1 MLTRAKATIL
11 GGIALLAVA
20 GVYLVAGEGRT
31 VEQRRQAL
39 KKTFDAGNFK
49 DAYEGLRKLAL
60 DPTNP
65 QAGQDLDL
73 AVNALQ
79 RLARVDE
86 VDEFREKVIAV
97 HKDDWQV
104 LQTAARSYA
113 SIEHYG
119 FIVAG
124 KFNRGNRR
132 GGGNL
137 ARFVNTTERDRARAL
152 QLMQQAQP
160 LADKDQNKQAVG
172 QFYVYFSQL
181 LLSGAGYH
189 DAWRLQYLTDLSKLP
204 DYEDGNTY
212 RYRYGGQ
219 AAPVDDKGKPIYH
232 YRPESYDKAETDG
245 QRWRW
250 MLAQATRTDP
260 NLANQVDTMFGEFL
274 KSQFGVQTMAHHGW
288 RFGMQPEQEQ
298 GKSGTF
304 ALHTLKDTETIA
316 RLANGIK
323 RFTLPD
329 EFNYIKVFERIA
341 GRQKDVYGEQSLNNL
356 AQEYEDRRQYP
367 TAADMWRRAIIEYG
381 PGNNNYR
388 TQRLEQIVGNWGR
401 FEPNQAQAA
410 GNKAIVDFRFRNGN
424 KVSFE
429 AHEVKVGKLLNDV
442 KAYLDA
448 NPGRVDWNEVNIGNI
463 GHRLV
468 DLNQQHYLGKKV
480 ANWDMKLKPRSK
492 HVDDRVTV
500 ETPLKKPGAYLLTA
514 KLANGNESRII
525 VWVNDTIIIKK
536 QLDGKAYYNVA
547 DAVTGQPVAGASM
560 EFFGWQ
566 VVPVAPNVNQFKVVT
581 MRHNTKTDADGQ
593 AFTSEQEQ
601 PNRFQWLITATK
613 KNEQEAD
620 RLAYLGFT
628 GVWYGRIYDPE
639 YNATRI
645 FTITDRPVYRPEQM
659 VQFKAWVR
667 HAKYDQADTSSFAN
681 EEFRVMIHNPKGEK
695 VLEKNFTT
703 DEYGGLAGEFFLQKG
718 TTLGVYNIGID
729 RPGKGG
735 VGGGGNFRVEEY
747 KKPEFEVKIEAPK
760 EPVRL
765 GDTINATIDARYYF
779 GAPVTKAK
787 VKYKVL
793 RTTHSANWYPAGRW
807 DWMFG
812 AGYWWF
818 SPDFAW
824 YPGWLEWGC
833 RRPYPWWWGP
843 RHEQPE
849 VVLENE
855 VPIGIDG
862 TVKVPI
868 DTKPAQELHGNQD
881 HAYAITA
888 EVVDDSRRTIVG
900 TGKVL
905 VSRKPFQIYSWVN
918 RGHYRVGDTVA
929 ANFRAQ
935 TIDQKPVQGKGELT
949 LLRISYNDKNEPV
962 EKTVQSWKLD
972 TNSQGQAEQQFKAS
986 EAGQYRLAYRLTDDK
1001 KHTIEGGYLF
1011 LIRGQGFDGKDF
1023 RFNDIELTTDKRE
1036 YKDGDKIK
1044 LLINTDRTDGTVLLF
1059 LRPTNG
1065 VYLPPKIVRLQG
1077 KSTVEEIEVSKKDMP
1092 NFYIEAVTV
1101 SNGKIHTDNR
1111 EVVVPPEKR
1120 VLNVAVTPSQQEY
1133 KPGQKAA
1140 VKIKLT
1146 ELDGKPFVGSTVVT
1160 IYDKSVEYISGGSN
1174 VPEIKEFYWK
1184 WRRSHNPSTES
1195 SLQHFLGNLLRRG
1208 EIGMSNLGVFGET
1221 VVEEMKK
1228 FKGRGGQALFE
1239 REGGEGLGN
1248 RQMATRGFGG
1258 PGGYAAAP
1266 GMAAA
1271 AMPMDALRANGLA
1284 DREQQAKADGKAAGG
1299 DPGNA
1304 PNQGNPM
1311 EPAIRK
1317 NFADTAFW
1325 TSSLTTNAKGEAEVS
1340 LTMPEQLTAWKIRV
1354 WAMGH
1359 GTKVGQADIEV
1370 TTKKDLLVR
1379 LQAPRFFV
1387 QKDEV
1392 VLSANV
1398 HNYLKAEKKVDVTL
1412 ELAGGTLVAMDPL
1425 ARQVT
1430 IASGGEKRIDWRV
1443 KVANE
1448 GDAIVRMKAICDE
1461 DGDAMEMR
1469 FPCFVHGM
1477 EKFESFTGVIR
1488 PDKEMGTVA
1497 FNVPAERRINQTR
1510 LEVRYSPSLASA
1522 MVDALPYLVD
1532 YPYGCTEQTLNRF
1545 LPTVI
1550 TQRVLQRMKIDLKE
1564 VEKHQVNLNSQEIGN
1579 DKERLKGWK
1588 RYKINPVFNEA
1599 DVKQMSEAGVARLA
1613 GMQVSDGGW
1622 GWFSGFGERSY
1633 PHTTALVVHGLQLA
1647 KESGVQLPQGMLERG
1662 IAWLQGYQDEQVRLI
1677 LNAPTKTI
1685 PYKEHADNI
1694 DAMVHMVLAD
1704 ANVKNQQMQ
1713 DFLYRDRNELAVY
1726 AKAMFGLAL
1735 FKEQQGERLTMIM
1748 KNISQF
1754 VVQDDENQ
1762 TAYLR
1767 LPQNNYWW
1775 HWYGSE
1781 TEANAYYLKLLSLTN
1796 PQDIKASRLVKYLLN
1811 NRKHATY
1818 WNSTRDT
1825 AVCVEAFADYIKAS
1839 GEDRPDMIV
1848 EVWLDG
1854 KKMKEAK
1861 IDSSN
1866 LFTFDNKL
1874 ILEGDAVD
1882 TGKHNLEIKRRG
1894 TGPVYYNA
1902 YLTNFTL
1909 EDFITR
1915 AGLEVRVNRKYYKLT
1930 KVDHQIKVP
1939 GSRGQALGQKVEK
1952 YVRSELKNMSE
1963 LKSGDLVEIE
1973 LEIDSKNDYEYLIF
1987 EDPKA
1992 AGFEPYEVRSG
2003 YIASAA
2009 GAYMEVRDEKVC
2021 FFVRQLPRGK
2031 HSLSYK
2037 MRAEIP
2043 GRFSALPTRAYAMYA
2058 PELRGNSDEI
2068 KLVIQD

>member
-1 MLTRAKATIL
+1 MFTKAKTSIL
-11 GGIALLAVA
+11 GGIVVLAAA
-20 GVYLVAGEGRT
+20 GVYLLAGEGST
-31 VEQRRQAL
+31 IEQRREEL
-39 KKTFDAGNFK
+39 KKTFNAGNFK

-60 DPTNP
+60 DPRNT
-65 QAGQDLDL
+65 QAGLELDL
-73 AVNALQ
+73 AVNALH
-79 RLARVDE
+79 RLGRIDE

-97 HKDDWQV
+97 HKDDWRV

-113 SIEHYG
+113 SVEHYG

-124 KFNRGNRR
+124 KFNRGGRR

-137 ARFVNTTERDRARAL
+137 ARFVNTMERDRARAL
-152 QLMQQAQP
+152 QLMQQALP
-160 LADKDQNKQAVG
+160 LADKDQNKQEVG
-172 QFYVYFSQL
+172 QFYMYFGQL
-181 LLSGAGYH
+181 LMSGAGHY
-189 DAWRLQYLTDLSKLP
+189 DAWRLQYLTELSKLP
-204 DYEDGNTY
+204 DYDEVNNY

-219 AAPVDDKGKPIYH
+219 AAPVDDKGNPIYH
-232 YRPESYDKAETDG
+232 HRPESYDKAQTDG

-250 MLAQATRTDP
+250 MLAQAQRTDP
-260 NLANQVDTMFGEFL
+260 NLANQADAIFGDFL
-274 KSQFGVQTMAHHGW
+274 KSQFGVQTMAYYGW
-288 RFGMQPEQEQ
+288 RFGGQPDNQEQ
-298 GKSGTF
+298 GKTGTF

-341 GRQKDVYGEQSLNNL
+341 DRGKDSYGESALTKL
-356 AQEYEDRRQYP
+356 SQEYEDRRQYP
-367 TAADMWRRAIIEYG
+367 TAADLWRRTIIAYG
-381 PGNNNYR
+381 PGNNNWR

-401 FEPNQAQAA
+401 FEPHQAQAA
-410 GNKAIVDFRFRNGN
+410 GTKAVVDFRFRNAD

-429 AHEVKVGKLLNDV
+429 AHAIKVGKLLNDV

-463 GHRLV
+463 GYRLV
-468 DLNQQHYLGKKV
+468 ELNQQHYLGKKV
-480 ANWDMKLKPRSK
+480 AGWDMKLKPRPK
-492 HVDDRVTV
+492 HVDDRVTI
-500 ETPLKKPGAYLLTA
+500 ETPLTKPGAYLLKG

-525 VWVNDTIIIKK
+525 VWVNDTIILKK

-547 DAVTGQPVAGASM
+547 DAVTGQPVAGAGM

-566 VVPVAPNVNQFKVVT
+566 VIPVAPNVNQYKVVT
-581 MRHNTKTDADGQ
+581 RRHNVKTDADGQ
-593 AFTSEQEQ
+593 AFTAEQEQ
-601 PNRFQWLITATK
+601 PSNYQWLITAK
-613 KNEQEAD
+613 KNDQDGE
-620 RLAYLGFT
+620 RFAYLGFT
-628 GVWYGRIYDPE
+628 NVWYNRIHDPE

-645 FTITDRPVYRPEQM
+645 FALTDRPVYRPEQL
-659 VQFKAWVR
+659 VHFKAWVR
-667 HAKYDQADTSSFAN
+667 HAKYDQADTSSFAQ
-681 EEFRVMIHNPKGEK
+681 EAFHVVIHNPKGEK
-695 VLEKNFTT
+695 VLEKDYTT
-703 DEYGGLAGEFFLQKG
+703 DEYGGLAGEFFLPKG
-718 TTLGVYNIGID
+718 ATLGNYNVSIH
-729 RPGKGG
+729 RPNKAPH
-735 VGGGGNFRVEEY
+735 VGGGISFRVEEY
-747 KKPEFEVKIEAPK
+747 KKPEFEVKVEAPK

-765 GDTINATIDARYYF
+765 GEVINATIDARYYF

-793 RTTHSANWYPAGRW
+793 RTSHSAEWYPAGRW

-812 AGYWWF
+812 RGYWWF

-824 YPGWLEWGC
+824 YPGWLDWGC
-833 RRPYPWWWGP
+833 RRPMPWWWGQ

-855 VPIGIDG
+855 VEIGPDG

-881 HAYAITA
+881 HAYSITA
-888 EVVDDSRRTIVG
+888 EVVDESRRTIVG

-905 VSRKPFQIYSWVN
+905 VSRKPFQVYSWLN
-918 RGHYRVGDTVA
+918 RGHYRVGDTVDA
-929 ANFRAQ
+929 SFRAQ
-935 TIDQKPVQGKGELT
+935 TLDQKPVTGKGELT
-949 LLRISYNDKNEPV
+949 LYRISYNDKNEPV
-962 EKTVQSWKLD
+962 EKAEQTWKLD
-972 TNSQGQAEQQFKAS
+972 TNVEGTAEQQFKAAR
-986 EAGQYRLAYRLTDDK
+986 AGQYRLSYRLTDSK
-1001 KHTIEGGYLF
+1001 KNTIEGGYLF
-1011 LIRGQGFDGKDF
+1011 LIRGEGFAGKDF
-1023 RFNDIELTTDKRE
+1023 RFNDIEMTVDKRE
-1036 YKDGDKIK
+1036 YKPGEKIK

-1059 LRPTNG
+1059 VRPTNG

-1077 KSTVEEIEVSKKDMP
+1077 KSTVQEIDVTKKDMP
-1092 NFYIEAVTV
+1092 NFFIEAVTV

-1120 VLNVAVTPSQQEY
+1120 ILNIAVVPTQQEY

-1140 VKIKLT
+1140 VKIRLT
-1146 ELDGKPFVGSTVVT
+1146 ELDGTPFVGSTVVSM
-1160 IYDKSVEYISGGSN
+1160 YDKAVEYISGGSN
-1174 VPEIKEFYWK
+1174 VPDIKEFYWK
-1184 WRRSHNPSTES
+1184 WRRSHHPSTES
-1195 SLQHFLGNLLRRG
+1195 SLQHFMGNLMRRG
-1208 EIGMSNLGVFGET
+1208 EVGMSNLGVFGDT
-1221 VVEEMKK
+1221 VVEELKLAK
-1228 FKGRGGQALFE
+1228 GFGGRGGAHRDEMERGALANKQA
-1239 REGGEGLGN
+1239 G
-1248 RQMATRGFGG
+1248 A
-1258 PGGYAAAP
+1258 PAAP
-1266 GMAAA
+1266 GGAPTAEA
-1271 AMPMDALRANGLA
+1271 DGMPA
-1284 DREQQAKADGKAAGG
+1284 DRMLGEGQQKAKYDAKGTG
-1299 DPGNA
+1299 PGNA
-1304 PNQGNPM
+1304 GQ
-1311 EPAIRK
+1311 PAGMQPAVRK
-1317 NFADTAFW
+1317 NFADSAFW
-1325 TSSLTTNAKGEAEVS
+1325 NGALTTNDKGEAEFS
-1340 LTMPEQLTAWKIRV
+1340 LTMPENLTAWKIRV

-1359 GTKVGQADIEV
+1359 GTKVGQTDVEV

-1398 HNYLKAEKKVDVTL
+1398 HNYLQAEKKVDVKL
-1412 ELAGGTLVAMDPL
+1412 DLAGGTLVSMEPL

-1430 IASGGEKRIDWRV
+1430 IAAGGEKRIDWRV
-1443 KVANE
+1443 KVVNE
-1448 GDAIVRMKAICDE
+1448 GDAIVRMTATCDV

-1469 FPCFVHGM
+1469 FPCLVHGM

-1488 PDKEMGTVA
+1488 PDKDSGLVA
-1497 FNVPAERRINQTR
+1497 FTVPAERRVNQTR
-1510 LEVRYSPSLASA
+1510 LEVRYSPSLAAA

-1550 TQRVLQRMKIDLKE
+1550 TQRTLQRMKIDLKE
-1564 VEKHQVNLNSQEIGN
+1564 VEKHQVNLNSQEIGK
-1579 DKERLKGWK
+1579 DKDRLEGWK
-1588 RYKINPVFNEA
+1588 RYERNPVFNEA
-1599 DVKQMSEAGVARLA
+1599 DVKTMSEAGINRLA
-1613 GMQVSDGGW
+1613 SMQCSDGGW

-1647 KESGVQLPQGMLERG
+1647 KLNGMQLPQGMLERG
-1662 IAWLQGYQDEQVRLI
+1662 VAWLQSHQDQQVRMI
-1677 LNAPTKTI
+1677 LNAPTKTF
-1685 PYKEHADNI
+1685 PWKEKADNT

-1704 ANVKNQQMQ
+1704 ASVKNQQMQ
-1713 DFLYRDRNELAVY
+1713 DFLYRDRNDLAVY

-1735 FKEQQGERLTMIM
+1735 FKEQQGERLAMIM

-1754 VVQDDENQ
+1754 VVEDEENQ

-1775 HWYGSE
+1775 YWYGSE

-1796 PQDIKASRLVKYLLN
+1796 PQDKKASRLVKYLLN

-1882 TGKHNLEIKRRG
+1882 TGKHRLEIKRRG

-1909 EDFITR
+1909 EDFITK

-1930 KVDHQIKVP
+1930 SVDHRIKVP
-1939 GSRGQALGQKVEK
+1939 GAKGQPLGQKVEK
-1952 YVRSELKNMSE
+1952 FVRSELKNMDE

-1992 AGFEPYEVRSG
+1992 AGFEPFDVRSG

-2009 GAYMEVRDEKVC
+2009 GAYMELRDEKVC

-2031 HSLSYK
+2031 HSVSYK

-2068 KLVIQD
+2068 KLRIRD

>member
-1 MLTRAKATIL
+1 MFTKAKASIL
-11 GGIALLAVA
+11 GGIVVLAAA
-20 GVYLVAGEGRT
+20 GVYLLAGEGPT
-31 VEQRRQAL
+31 IEQRREAL

-60 DPTNP
+60 DPKNT
-65 QAGQDLDL
+65 QAGQELNL

-79 RLARVDE
+79 RLGRVDE
-86 VDEFREKVIAV
+86 IDEFREKVIAV
-97 HKDDWQV
+97 HKDDWRL
-104 LQTAARSYA
+104 LQTAAQSYA

-124 KFNRGNRR
+124 KFNRGGRR

-137 ARFVNTTERDRARAL
+137 ARFVNTMERDRTRAL
-152 QLMQQAQP
+152 QLMQQALP
-160 LADKDQNKQAVG
+160 LAEKDQNKQEVG
-172 QFYVYFSQL
+172 QYFLYFGQL
-181 LLSGAGYH
+181 IMSGAGHY
-189 DAWRLQYLTDLSKLP
+189 DAWRLQYLTDLGKLP
-204 DYEDGNTY
+204 DYEDGNSY

-219 AAPVDDKGKPIYH
+219 AAPVDDKGEPIYH
-232 YRPESYDKAETDG
+232 HRPEGYDRAETDG

-250 MLAQATRTDP
+250 MLAQAQRTDP
-260 NLANQVDTMFGEFL
+260 NLANQVDSIFGDFL
-274 KSQFGVQTMAHHGW
+274 KSQFGVQTMAYYGW
-288 RFGMQPEQEQ
+288 RFGGQPEQDQ
-298 GKSGTF
+298 GKTGTF

-341 GRQKDVYGEQSLNNL
+341 DRGKDTYGESALVKL
-356 AQEYEDRRQYP
+356 SQEYEDRRQYP
-367 TAADMWRRAIIEYG
+367 TAADMWRRTIIAYG
-381 PGNNNYR
+381 PGNNNWR

-410 GNKAIVDFRFRNGN
+410 GTKATVDFRFRNAN

-429 AHEVKVGKLLNDV
+429 AHEVKIGKLLNDV

-463 GHRLV
+463 GYRLV
-468 DLNQQHYLGKKV
+468 ELNQQHYLGKKV
-480 ANWDMKLKPRSK
+480 ANWDMKLKPRPK

-500 ETPLKKPGAYLLTA
+500 ETPLSKPGAYLLKG
-514 KLANGNESRII
+514 KLANGNESRVI
-525 VWVNDTIIIKK
+525 VWVNDTIILKK

-547 DAVTGQPVAGASM
+547 DAVTGQPVAGANLD
-560 EFFGWQ
+560 FFGWQ
-566 VVPVAPNVNQFKVVT
+566 VVPVAPNVNQYKVVT
-581 MRHNTKTDADGQ
+581 RRHNAKTDTDGQ
-593 AFTSEQEQ
+593 AFTAEQEQ
-601 PNRFQWLITATK
+601 PTNFQWLITATK
-613 KNEQEAD
+613 KNEQDA
-620 RLAYLGFT
+620 RFAYLGFT
-628 GVWYGRIYDPE
+628 NVWYNRIHDPE

-645 FTITDRPVYRPEQM
+645 FALTDRPVYRPEQL
-659 VQFKAWVR
+659 VHFKAWVR
-667 HAKYDQADTSSFAN
+667 HAKYDQADTSSFAQ
-681 EEFRVMIHNPKGEK
+681 EPFHVIIHNPKGEK
-695 VLEKNFTT
+695 VLEKDYTT
-703 DEYGGLAGEFFLQKG
+703 DEYGGLAGELFLPKG
-718 TTLGVYNIGID
+718 ATLGNYNISIQ
-729 RPGKGG
+729 RPNKAPH
-735 VGGGGNFRVEEY
+735 VGGGISFRVEEY
-747 KKPEFEVKIEAPK
+747 KKPEFEVKVEAPK

-765 GDTINATIDARYYF
+765 GEVINATIDARYYF

-787 VKYKVL
+787 VKYKVM
-793 RTTHSANWYPAGRW
+793 RTSHSANWYPAGRW

-812 AGYWWF
+812 VGYWWF

-833 RRPYPWWWGP
+833 RRPMPWWWGQ

-855 VPIGIDG
+855 VPIGADG

-881 HAYAITA
+881 HAYSITA
-888 EVVDDSRRTIVG
+888 EVVDESRRTIVG

-905 VSRKPFQIYSWVN
+905 VSRKPFQVYSWVN
-918 RGHYRVGDTVA
+918 RGHYRVGDTVT

-935 TIDQKPVQGKGELT
+935 TLDQKPVTGKGELT
-949 LLRISYNDKNEPV
+949 LYRISYNDKSEPV
-962 EKTVQSWKLD
+962 ENAVQTWKVD
-972 TNSQGQAEQQFKAS
+972 TNVEGQAEQQFKAS
-986 EAGQYRLAYRLTDDK
+986 KAGQYRLAYRLTDGK
-1001 KHTIEGGYLF
+1001 KNTIEGGYLF
-1011 LIRGQGFDGKDF
+1011 LIRGEGFSGKDF
-1023 RFNDIELTTDKRE
+1023 RFNDIEMTVDKRE
-1036 YKDGDKIK
+1036 YNPGDKVK
-1044 LLINTDRTDGTVLLF
+1044 LLINTDRADGTVLLF
-1059 LRPTNG
+1059 IRPTNG
-1065 VYLPPKIVRLQG
+1065 VYLPPKIIRLQG
-1077 KSTVEEIEVSKKDMP
+1077 KSTVEELEITKKDMP
-1092 NFYIEAVTV
+1092 NFFIEAVTV

-1111 EVVVPPEKR
+1111 EVIVPPEKR
-1120 VLNVAVTPSQQEY
+1120 ILNVAVEPSQQEY
-1133 KPGQKAA
+1133 KPGQKAT

-1146 ELDGKPFVGSTVVT
+1146 ELDGKPFVGSTVVSM
-1160 IYDKSVEYISGGSN
+1160 YDKAVEYISGGSN
-1174 VPEIKEFYWK
+1174 VPDIKEFYWK
-1184 WRRSHNPSTES
+1184 WRRSHHPHTES
-1195 SLQHFLGNLLRRG
+1195 SLQHFMGNLMRRG
-1208 EIGMSNLGVFGET
+1208 EIGMSNLGIFGET
-1221 VVEEMKK
+1221 VVEELKK
-1228 FKGRGGQALFE
+1228 GKRGQALREFE
-1239 REGGEGLGN
+1239 GRERAALAN
-1248 RQMATRGFGG
+1248 MAGA
-1258 PGGYAAAP
+1258 PAAP
-1266 GMAAA
+1266 GG
-1271 AMPMDALRANGLA
+1271 MPFAEDGRAKDRQQADAKKDANGV
-1284 DREQQAKADGKAAGG
+1284 
-1299 DPGNA
+1299 PGNA
-1304 PNQGNPM
+1304 PGQPAGI
-1311 EPAIRK
+1311 EPAVRK
-1317 NFADTAFW
+1317 NFADSAFW
-1325 TSSLTTNAKGEAEVS
+1325 NGALTTNDKGEAEISV
-1340 LTMPEQLTAWKIRV
+1340 TMPENLTAWKIRV

-1359 GTKVGQADIEV
+1359 GTKVGQTDVEV

-1425 ARQVT
+1425 VRQVT
-1430 IASGGEKRIDWRV
+1430 IASHGEKRIDWRV
-1443 KVANE
+1443 KVVNE
-1448 GDAIVRMKAICDE
+1448 GDAIVRMKAVCDS

-1488 PDKEMGTVA
+1488 PDKDMGQVA

-1599 DVKQMSEAGVARLA
+1599 DVKTMSEAGINRLA
-1613 GMQVSDGGW
+1613 SMQCSDGGW

-1647 KESGVQLPQGMLERG
+1647 KLNGMQLPQGMLERG
-1662 IAWLQGYQDEQVRLI
+1662 VAWLQAHQDEQVRMI
-1677 LNAPTKTI
+1677 LNAPTKTF
-1685 PYKEHADNI
+1685 PWKEKADNT

-1704 ANVKNQQMQ
+1704 ATVKNQQMQ
-1713 DFLYRDRNELAVY
+1713 DFLYRDRNDLAVY

-1735 FKEQQGERLTMIM
+1735 FKEQQGERLAMIM

-1754 VVQDDENQ
+1754 VVEDEENQ

-1767 LPQNNYWW
+1767 LPQSNYWW
-1775 HWYGSE
+1775 YWYGSE

-1796 PQDIKASRLVKYLLN
+1796 PQDKKASRLVKYLLN

-1882 TGKHNLEIKRRG
+1882 TGKHQLEIKRRG

-1909 EDFITR
+1909 EDFITK

-1930 KVDHQIKVP
+1930 AVDHRIKVP
-1939 GSRGQALGQKVEK
+1939 GSKGQALGQKVEK
-1952 YVRSELKNMSE
+1952 FVRSELKNLAE

-1992 AGFEPYEVRSG
+1992 AGFEPFEVRSG
-2003 YIASAA
+2003 YSAGGA
-2009 GAYMEVRDEKVC
+2009 GAYMELRDEKVC

-2031 HSLSYK
+2031 HSVSYK

-2068 KLVIQD
+2068 KLSIRD